1 MDPYGLL
8 CLLCVPGIGSLR
20 VRKILERFGS
30 ADAAFRT
37 PWQELVQVEGID
49 KRLALA
55 IKNYNDFTHARQQIS
70 LAKKYKINILT
81 FWDAKYPPLLK
92 NIFNPP
98 VLLYYC
104 GEWRQ
109 PDYQGLAI
117 VGTRVP
123 SPYGRLVS
131 EQMTRELCARGV
143 TLISGLARG
152 VDTIVHRTTVLS
164 GGRTVAVLGSGLD
177 RIYPDENRGLAEKI
191 KGNGVLVS
199 EFPIGTGPDAPN
211 FPRRNRIIAGLS
223 AGTLVIEAG
232 DKSGA
237 LITAD
242 FALEQGREVFAVP
255 GLINNPK
262 ARGCN
267 TLIQQGA
274 KLVQNVHDILQEFSI
289 PEPERGTSEQLDLL
303 LSPEEQ
309 QVYDVLSCE
318 VKYIDRIAA
327 ESSISVSRVS
337 TILLSLELKNIVKQV
352 AGKNFCRI

>member
-30 ADAAFRT
+30 AGAAFRA

-55 IKNYNDFTHARQQIS
+55 VKHFRDFSHARQQLS
-70 LAKKYKINILT
+70 LVKKNQIKLLT
-81 FWDAKYPPLLK
+81 FWDDGYPPLLK

-98 VLLYYC
+98 VILYYQ
-104 GEWRQ
+104 GEWKQ
-109 PDYQGLAI
+109 PDYQGLAV

-123 SPYGRLVS
+123 SAYGRLVS
-131 EQMTRELCARGV
+131 EKFTCELCAGGV
-143 TLISGLARG
+143 TIVSGLARG
-152 VDTIVHRTTVLS
+152 VDTIVHRTTVQS

-177 RIYPDENRGLAEKI
+177 RIYPDENRGLVQKI
-191 KGNGVLVS
+191 KRSGIVLS
-199 EFPIGTGPDAPN
+199 EFPMGTGPDAPN

-232 DKSGA
+232 AGSGA

-242 FALEQGREVFAVP
+242 FALDQGREVFAVP
-255 GLINNPK
+255 GLVNNPR
-262 ARGCN
+262 ARGSN

-274 KLVQNVHDILQEFSI
+274 KLVQDVDDILQEFSI
-289 PEPERGTSEQLDLL
+289 PAPKKEVPEQLDLL
-303 LSPEEQ
+303 LSEEEQ
-309 QVYDVLSCE
+309 KVYRVLDHE
-318 VKYIDRIAA
+318 FKYIDRVAA
-327 ESSISVSRVS
+327 DCGLTVARVS
-337 TILLSLELKNIVKQV
+337 TVLLSLELKNVVRQS
-352 AGKNFCRI
+352 AGKNFCRV